1 VKVNS
6 LTITIDNFDNAAMVD
21 DPNFEVSQMLR
32 ALSNLIRSN
41 GVSDCCEHAS
51 LRDSNGNTV
60 GKVVVVFDESEED
73 EDGDDYD
80 ATQDENSE
88 DY

>member
-1 VKVNS
+1 MKVKS

-21 DPNFEVSQMLR
+21 APNFEVSHMLR
-32 ALSNLIRSN
+32 VLSNRIRSN
-41 GVSDCCEHAS
+41 GVTDCEDAR
-51 LRDSNGNTV
+51 LRDTNGNTV
-60 GKVVVVFDESEED
+60 GKVVLVFDESEED
-73 EDGDDYD
+73 EDGYD